1 MKIYQI
7 DGKWYVEVD
16 GELDVFDTL
25 DQAVEYGE
33 AVLEKRRNIRS
44 GS

>member
-16 GELDVFDTL
+16 GELDEFDTL
-25 DQAVEYGE
+25 EAAVEFGE
-33 AVLEKRRNIRS
+33 AVLEKRRAVR
-44 GS
+44 